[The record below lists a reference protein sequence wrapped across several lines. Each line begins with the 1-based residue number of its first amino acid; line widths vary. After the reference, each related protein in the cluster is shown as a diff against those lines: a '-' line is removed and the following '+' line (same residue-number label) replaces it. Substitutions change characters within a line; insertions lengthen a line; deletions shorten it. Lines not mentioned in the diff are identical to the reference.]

1 MLVLLIGVIL
11 LSLLDVLLLFE
22 LLFVVVVVFVLVE
35 LLLDVG
41 FGFFQKLIKVSP
53 KL

>member
-1 MLVLLIGVIL
+1 MLLIGVTL
-11 LSLLDVLLLFE
+11 LLLIDVLLLFE
-22 LLFVVVVVFVLVE
+22 VLFVVVVVFVLE
-35 LLLDVG
+35 LLVDWEFG

>member
-1 MLVLLIGVIL
+1 MLLIGVTL
-11 LSLLDVLLLFE
+11 LLLIDVLLLFE
-22 LLFVVVVVFVLVE
+22 VLFVVVVVLVE
-35 LLLDVG
+35 LLVDWEFG